1 MRLRAG
7 KQEAWWNFEADKE
20 LNSSQSS
27 FIHKKT
33 PKNPTLVYSGVLCL
47 LLSICDCVWPNRA
60 EVRGVGTPELV
71 PENHI
76 FPALLY
82 VT

>member
-20 LNSSQSS
+20 LNSSQPS
-27 FIHKKT
+27 FIHKKEY
-33 PKNPTLVYSGVLCL
+33 LVYSGVLCV
-47 LLSICDCVWPNRA
+47 LLSVYDCIWPNRA
-60 EVRGVGTPELV
+60 EERGVGTPELV
-71 PENHI
+71 SENHI
-76 FPALLY
+76 FPTVLY